1 MTAGR
6 REARGGIG
14 AALLAAGSSR
24 RMGTPKGLLP
34 WAGKALLQH
43 QVDVL
48 LAADIGEIVVVLGAA
63 VDDLEDLLIELSR
76 VRVVWNALHDLG
88 RSGSVAIA
96 TLALKERAA
105 IMFCNLDQ
113 PLSTRLVGDLIGG
126 AEKAPDYPIAVP
138 TYRGARGHPIL
149 IRKELY
155 DEVLTVSESMEGLRA
170 VIRRRTSRIIEVATE
185 SANACI
191 GFNTRAEYERTL
203 SMFEAGELDRV

>member
-155 DEVLTVSESMEGLRA
+155 DEVLTVSESMEG
-170 VIRRRTSRIIEVATE
+170 
-185 SANACI
+185 
-191 GFNTRAEYERTL
+191 
-203 SMFEAGELDRV
+203 

>member
-1 MTAGR
+1 MTAAR
-6 REARGGIG
+6 RAARGGIG

-34 WAGKALLQH
+34 WAGKALLEH
-43 QVDVL
+43 QIDVL
-48 LAADIGEIVVVLGAA
+48 LAADVGEIVVVLGAA
-63 VDDLEDLLIELSR
+63 VDDLENVVIERSR
-76 VRVVWNALHDLG
+76 VRVVWNALHNLG

-96 TLALKERAA
+96 TLALKKRAA

-113 PLSTRLVGDLIGG
+113 PLSARLVSDLTSG

-149 IRKELY
+149 IRKDLY
-155 DEVLTVSESMEGLRA
+155 EEVLTVSEAAEGLRS
-170 VIRRRTSRIIEVATE
+170 VIRRRTSRIIELATE

-191 GFNTRAEYERTL
+191 GFNTPAEYDRAV
-203 SMFEAGELDRV
+203 SMLEAGELDRA